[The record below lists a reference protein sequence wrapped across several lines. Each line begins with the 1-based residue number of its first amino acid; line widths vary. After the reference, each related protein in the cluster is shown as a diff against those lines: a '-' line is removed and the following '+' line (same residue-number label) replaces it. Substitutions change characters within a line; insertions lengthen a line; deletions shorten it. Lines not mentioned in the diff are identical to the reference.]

1 MLLIVLG
8 NLGQQAHVLYSVT
21 DLWLALQDHSP
32 VLCPAVLDM
41 AAYASSGTF
50 GMTPSIYDAV
60 AFVRHQGQS
69 PTYGHYTT
77 ITKHDGG
84 SHWVN
89 HNDAE
94 LQLCQQ
100 PFAASSQSLIAIYQ
114 RR

>member
-1 MLLIVLG
+1 MLLTVLG

-21 DLWLALQDHSP
+21 DLRVALQDHRP
-32 VLCPAVLDM
+32 ILCPAVLDM

-50 GMTPSIYDAV
+50 GMAPSLYDAV

-69 PTYGHYTT
+69 PTCGHYTT

-84 SHWVN
+84 SAWVE
-89 HNDAE
+89 HSDAE
-94 LQLCQQ
+94 LNLCQQ